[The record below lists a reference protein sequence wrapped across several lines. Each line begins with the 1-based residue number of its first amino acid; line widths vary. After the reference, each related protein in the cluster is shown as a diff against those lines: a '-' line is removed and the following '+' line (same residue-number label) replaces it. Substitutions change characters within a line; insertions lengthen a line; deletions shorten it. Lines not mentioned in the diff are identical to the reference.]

1 MTTAVLPTYARADVS
16 FEKGEGAH
24 LYTTDGKKYLDFAS
38 GIAVTMLGHCHPHLV
53 QALTEQA
60 NRVWHTSNLFRI
72 DQQER
77 LARRLTENSFADYVF
92 FANSGAEAV
101 EAGLKMIRRYHDET
115 GNPQRYRVITFE
127 GSFHGRTLATLA
139 AANNKKYLAGFDPVV
154 DGFDNLP
161 FGDHEALKAAIT
173 PETAAILIE
182 PVQGEGGIRP
192 VPTECLRGLRQICD
206 EHGLLLMFDE
216 VQSGMGRTGKLF
228 AHQWSGIA
236 PDIMALAKA
245 LGGGFPIGA
254 CLATEK
260 VGKVMTPGTHG
271 STYGGNPLA
280 TAVGNAVM
288 DVMLEPDFMDNV
300 QQMSSRLRQQVAMLV
315 DKHPKVLKGI
325 RGVGMMLGLECQVTN
340 ADLQAA
346 LLRNGMLTVTA
357 ADNVLRLAPP
367 LIIGETEISEAIAK
381 LDRSCAELAA

>member
-288 DVMLEPDFMDNV
+288 DVMLEPGFMDNV

>member
-1 MTTAVLPTYARADVS
+1 
-16 FEKGEGAH
+16 
-24 LYTTDGKKYLDFAS
+24 
-38 GIAVTMLGHCHPHLV
+38 
-53 QALTEQA
+53 
-60 NRVWHTSNLFRI
+60 
-72 DQQER
+72 
-77 LARRLTENSFADYVF
+77 
-92 FANSGAEAV
+92 
-101 EAGLKMIRRYHDET
+101 MIRRYHDET

-280 TAVGNAVM
+280 TAVGNAVL
-288 DVMLEPDFMDNV
+288 DVMLEPGFMDNV